1 MVKEAKRV
9 QEIFD
14 DIISKKNKVITEE
27 SAKEI
32 LTVYGIKV
40 PTYALVK
47 TESEA
52 VEKAKQIG
60 FPLVAKIVS
69 PEILHKT
76 DVKGVKVGLASEAEV
91 RETFVDMHGRLSN
104 QYETK
109 GILLEKMVPP
119 GIEMIVGLQNDPQF
133 GPVIMVGV
141 GGINTEIFKD
151 VSFRVLPIT
160 KEDAIEMIN
169 DLKGKQILKGFRGSE
184 AVDMDMLGNAIA
196 NIGNLGTDM
205 AAYYESIDFNPVIA
219 YPHDYYVV
227 DAKIILK
234 EKPHSEAISKSQPDS
249 VTWMFSSTPGSI
261 ALIGASPEQGK
272 VGNSVFESLV
282 KHEYKGKVFPVN
294 AKGYP

>member
-32 LTVYGIKV
+32 LTEYGINV

-76 DVKGVKVGLASEAEV
+76 DVKGVKVGLASEEEV

-119 GIEMIVGLQNDPQF
+119 GIELIVGLQNDPQF
-133 GPVIMVGV
+133 GPVIMVGI

-160 KEDAIEMIN
+160 KEDAIQMIN

-234 EKPHSEAISKSQPDS
+234 KEPRVRSHFQIPARFKLHGCFLQRRIDCIDWRIPRTGQSGKFCLRKSRETRIQRKGL
-249 VTWMFSSTPGSI
+249 SS
-261 ALIGASPEQGK
+261 QC
-272 VGNSVFESLV
+272 
-282 KHEYKGKVFPVN
+282 KGIP
-294 AKGYP
+294 